1 MKIKR
6 AFYYRVLMSIYRNRI
21 KLGLTGKQRSQLES
35 LIMKIDPKSD
45 EKIYAERLD
54 YYYFH
59 NYHSYQDIL
68 ETVKSLGY
76 KVLRNGAGKHQVKKN
91 SNFIN
96 EIFGGAFK
104 GVL

>member
-6 AFYYRVLMSIYRNRI
+6 AFYCMVLKSIYKNRNQ
-21 KLGLTGKQRSQLES
+21 LGLTGKQRCQLEG
-35 LIMKIDPKSD
+35 LIMKINNNSEEQK
-45 EKIYAERLD
+45 YAARLD
-54 YYYFH
+54 YEYFH
-59 NYHSYQDIL
+59 NWSIYSDLLQTI
-68 ETVKSLGY
+68 KNMGY
-76 KVLRNGAGKHQVKKN
+76 KVYRNTAGKHQVKRN